1 MVINICLFTVIIL
14 ISIVLISYNRFIRLN
29 NKVKESESKIDVLL
43 NQRFDLI
50 PNLVECV
57 KGYSKYES
65 ETLEDLTEL
74 RSSYKNTD
82 FSVNENEKI
91 DRKFNQIFALAE
103 NYPDLKSNEQFI
115 SLQNSLYKIEN
126 ELIQARI
133 GYNNSVTRF
142 NNHVETIP
150 SNIIAKI
157 FAFEKKELFTID
169 ESKKENIKM
178 DFSK

>member
-1 MVINICLFTVIIL
+1 M
-14 ISIVLISYNRFIRLN
+14 IV
-29 NKVKESESKIDVLL
+29 
-43 NQRFDLI
+43 
-50 PNLVECV
+50 
-57 KGYSKYES
+57 
-65 ETLEDLTEL
+65 
-74 RSSYKNTD
+74 
-82 FSVNENEKI
+82 
-91 DRKFNQIFALAE
+91 AE
-103 NYPDLKSNEQFI
+103 NNPDLKSNEQFI
-115 SLQNSLYKIEN
+115 SLQNSLSGIEN
-126 ELIQARI
+126 LLTYARI